1 MEALTCNKLAINT
14 FKDFARQHFAGVFIN
29 EIFVFPRCLILTRA
43 NVSRH
48 ELLLLLRHQLLRLRY
63 WRLLARVAAQKC
75 KPPVSGEGGNLPADE
90 PLNEKE
96 FKTPEAANRI
106 LLAIECS

>member
-1 MEALTCNKLAINT
+1 MDGL
-14 FKDFARQHFAGVFIN
+14 GVVLN
-29 EIFVFPRCLILTRA
+29 QGHWSDQNWEVC
-43 NVSRH
+43 
-48 ELLLLLRHQLLRLRY
+48 RHQLLRLRY